1 MRISDWSSDVCSSDL
16 LEHVLQNIG
25 QNLVVGVAAALCL
38 ARRRHLRL
46 EQLGQ
51 FAAHLVAVI
60 LALFK
65 RVLALFR
72 IALFLVDLVPVLVA
86 FVLPLAGRLVRVF
99 ARRIAE
105 MRPQIVV
112 ACAGDRSVE
121 QRLAGQRVDSANRD
135 ESGRQ
140 RSEEH
145 TSELQSLMATSYA
158 VSCL

>member
-16 LEHVLQNIG
+16 TLRGLIRFAVGLSGLGLRRVSRSGLEHVLQNIG

-60 LALFK
+60 LALFQ

-72 IALFLVDLVPVLVA
+72 IALFLVALVPVLVA
-86 FVLPLAGRLVRVF
+86 FFLPFAGRQL
-99 ARRIAE
+99 
-105 MRPQIVV
+105 
-112 ACAGDRSVE
+112 
-121 QRLAGQRVDSANRD
+121 
-135 ESGRQ
+135 
-140 RSEEH
+140 
-145 TSELQSLMATSYA
+145 
-158 VSCL
+158 